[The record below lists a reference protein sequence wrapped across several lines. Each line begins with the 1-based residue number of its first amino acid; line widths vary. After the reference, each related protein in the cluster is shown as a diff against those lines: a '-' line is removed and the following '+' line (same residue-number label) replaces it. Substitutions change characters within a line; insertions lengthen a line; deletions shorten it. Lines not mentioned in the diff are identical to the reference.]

1 MTIPTITV
9 LPTAP
14 ARTDAPA
21 VFNTRADAF
30 LGALYSPFSTQMN
43 ASITAINT
51 DVGGIDAAVIAAQ
64 LAETNAE
71 TAETNAE
78 LAETNAGNSATAAG
92 TSAANALT
100 SENAAATTYDNFDDR
115 YLGAFAADPTTD
127 NDGGALLTGAQYFN
141 TASDV
146 TRVYNG
152 SSWQDSAALATSVTV
167 SQISDY
173 TGTAAELNYTDGV
186 TSAIQTQLD
195 SKNALPILKGVSY
208 TAVAGEFVT
217 ATAGSITITLPASPW
232 QDSAALATSI
242 TLSQV
247 TDFPSQSGKSG
258 LYLTTNGV
266 VPAWAT
272 VDAGASIGRIYFS
285 CGA

>member
-14 ARTDAPA
+14 ARTDTPA

-51 DVGGIDAAVIAAQ
+51 DVAGIDTAVTAAQ
-64 LAETNAE
+64 LAKTQAE

-78 LAETNAGNSATAAG
+78 TAETNAGNSATAAG

-100 SENAAATTYDNFDDR
+100 SENAAAATYDNFDDR
-115 YLGAFAADPTTD
+115 YLGAFATDPTTD
-127 NDGGALLTGAQYFN
+127 NDGNALQTGAQYFN
-141 TASDV
+141 TTNTV

-152 SSWQDSAALATSVTV
+152 SAFQDSAALVTTV
-167 SQISDY
+167 
-173 TGTAAELNYTDGV
+173 
-186 TSAIQTQLD
+186 
-195 SKNALPILKGVSY
+195 
-208 TAVAGEFVT
+208 
-217 ATAGSITITLPASPW
+217 
-232 QDSAALATSI
+232 

-258 LYLTTNGV
+258 LYLTTNGS